1 MQLKQVK
8 VEYILVRILYFLP
21 MFFLKKKYK
30 KAGLNF
36 LVKYPFKILNPQ
48 YIIVG
53 NRFRVFKNARIECI
67 NSYGIQKFTPQLLI
81 GNNVTINNNVHI
93 GVINK
98 VVIEDNVLL
107 ASYVYI
113 SDHSHG
119 DYGTL
124 LNTNPKV
131 APSKREI
138 ISTGPVVIGENSWI
152 GEGVKI
158 LPNVTIGKGCIV
170 GANAV
175 VSRNIPNYSIAA
187 GVPAKV
193 IKKFNFKK
201 AIWETV

>member
-1 MQLKQVK
+1 MKNISLN
-8 VEYILVRILYFLP
+8 YILKRLYYLFPMLILKFR
-21 MFFLKKKYK
+21 FS
-30 KAGLNF
+30 KAGNNF
-36 LVKYPFKILNPQ
+36 LIEFPFKILNPN
-48 YIIVG
+48 YISVG
-53 NRFRVFKNARIECI
+53 KRFRVFKGSRIECI
-67 NSYGIQKFTPQLLI
+67 SAYGEQVFNPQLII

-93 GVINK
+93 GVVNK
-98 VVIEDNVLL
+98 VIIEDNVLL

-124 LNTNPKV
+124 LNTNPNV

-138 ISTGPVVIGENSWI
+138 ISTGPVIIGENSWI